1 MRFGRS
7 HAFRRLVRDLGRN
20 TGLICLGVFVGGGA
34 FVMLDLLNP
43 PASRALA
50 VAFPSQET
58 YYQTC
63 REAFQDGRTNIRRGE
78 PGYRAALDADR
89 DGLACEP
96 FIRR

>member
-43 PASRALA
+43 PASRAVA

-63 REAFQDGRTNIRRGE
+63 REAFQDGRSNIHRGE
-78 PGYRAALDADR
+78 PGYRPELDADG
-89 DGLACEP
+89 DGFACEP
-96 FIRR
+96 FLRR